1 MAFSSNVVQC
11 FEPGRLP
18 EPTRSVHTLVSTPQ
32 KRYHYNMK
40 DTLPAP
46 VKMFLSLFL
55 LIKPFRNW
63 LEYRNEQ
70 EQLRIDRE
78 VDRLHK

>member
-1 MAFSSNVVQC
+1 MMN
-11 FEPGRLP
+11 
-18 EPTRSVHTLVSTPQ
+18 
-32 KRYHYNMK
+32 
-40 DTLPAP
+40 TLPLP

-63 LEYRNEQ
+63 IEYRSEQ
-70 EQLRIDRE
+70 EQMRIDRE

>member
-1 MAFSSNVVQC
+1 MKNA
-11 FEPGRLP
+11 LP
-18 EPTRSVHTLVSTPQ
+18 L
-32 KRYHYNMK
+32 
-40 DTLPAP
+40 P
-46 VKMFLSLFL
+46 VKKFLSMVL